1 MFTKMLYK
9 VFIVVLNEDVNF
21 KKNNFMAPIY
31 EWGSIASRLQ
41 SHYEDTVYFLSLKF
55 TKFLITSKKYI

>member
-31 EWGSIASRLQ
+31 GWGSIASGYRATTGRQ
-41 SHYEDTVYFLSLKF
+41 F
-55 TKFLITSKKYI
+55 TFYH